1 MLFRSDLKRGEWNR
15 PTPIIVSTKWP
26 ARRLAETSSN
36 FPLAKLRGV
45 GINASHSHHQHAS
58 AAIKAPGIFHT
69 KYLSECTMNSF
80 GAVVKSMRSADGV
93 IYCASFGVVAI
104 GVLVRTRGDLLYDTH
119 LISKSKSNF

>member
-1 MLFRSDLKRGEWNR
+1 
-15 PTPIIVSTKWP
+15 
-26 ARRLAETSSN
+26 
-36 FPLAKLRGV
+36 
-45 GINASHSHHQHAS
+45 
-58 AAIKAPGIFHT
+58 
-69 KYLSECTMNSF
+69 MNSF

>member
-1 MLFRSDLKRGEWNR
+1 M
-15 PTPIIVSTKWP
+15 STKWP
-26 ARRLAETSSN
+26 ARRLAETSSKS
-36 FPLAKLRGV
+36 PPAKLRGV
-45 GINASHSHHQHAS
+45 CISASHSHHQHAS
-58 AAIKAPGIFHT
+58 AAVMAPGIFHT

-119 LISKSKSNF
+119 LISKLKSNF